1 MPSIRLPLTGF
12 VVVVVDVPVDEVFVV
27 ELEFVFMLFS
37 LSNIFS
43 FANDEIA
50 FIDVANTFRDVRKI
64 FKIPN
69 QLGAM

>member
-1 MPSIRLPLTGF
+1 MPSIKLPLAGF
-12 VVVVVDVPVDEVFVV
+12 VAVVGVPVDDVFVV

-50 FIDVANTFRDVRKI
+50 FIDVANTFRDVKNHLKYRI
-64 FKIPN
+64 N
-69 QLGAM
+69 EEM